1 MPGKFN
7 IIVAEDHP
15 LYRQAIV
22 SVVKKAGYFD
32 KVFEA
37 GNGLECL
44 MRMNT
49 ERIDIVLLDIQMP
62 EMNGIDTLKIIMREY
77 PETKVIVLTQ
87 FDDKRYVNTMT
98 RLGVSGYLFKNCTEK
113 ELISSLNKI
122 ILNDDKILQQPHA
135 DERVS
140 NIIGQRETEVLTLL
154 CQGLSSREIADK
166 LYLSIHTINNHRKA
180 IRRKINAHTMA
191 DMIAWAKKME
201 LI

>member
-1 MPGKFN
+1 MQGKFN

-44 MRMNT
+44 KRMNT

-62 EMNGIDTLKIIMREY
+62 EMNGIDTLKMIIREY

-98 RLGVSGYLFKNCTEK
+98 RLGVSGYLLKNCTEK
-113 ELISSLNKI
+113 ELLKSLNRI
-122 ILNDDKILQQPHA
+122 ILKDDTVLHQ
-135 DERVS
+135 RVDNKAVS
-140 NIIGQRETEVLTLL
+140 KIIGQRETEVLTLL
-154 CQGLSSREIADK
+154 CQGLSSQEIADK
-166 LYLSIHTINNHRKA
+166 LFLSIHTINNHRKA
-180 IRRKINAHTMA
+180 IKQKIKAKSLA
-191 DMIAWAKKME
+191 DMIAWAKKKD